1 MLSSG
6 RLAVY
11 LGIALTTAGLVV
23 GFTAMFMG
31 KSEAAINWLT
41 LVPFGFVVMLAGT
54 VAAQLGRR
62 TDDEN

>member
-1 MLSSG
+1 MRTG

-11 LGIALTTAGLVV
+11 TGIAMTTTGLVV
-23 GFTAMFMG
+23 GFAAMFMG
-31 KSEAAINWLT
+31 KQEMAINWLT

-62 TDDEN
+62 SDDEN

>member
-1 MLSSG
+1 MLTPG

-11 LGIALTTAGLVV
+11 LGIALTAAGLVV

-31 KSEAAINWLT
+31 KSDMAINWLT

>member
-1 MLSSG
+1 MTAG

-11 LGIALTTAGLVV
+11 LGIAMTLAGLGV

-31 KSEAAINWLT
+31 KEEMAINWLT
-41 LVPFGFVVMLAGT
+41 LVPFGFVVLLAGT
-54 VAAQLGRR
+54 VAAQLGGR

>member
-1 MLSSG
+1 MRTG

-11 LGIALTTAGLVV
+11 TGIAMTTTGLVV

-31 KSEAAINWLT
+31 KQEMAINWLT

-54 VAAQLGRR
+54 VAAQLGKRS
-62 TDDEN
+62 DDEN

>member
-1 MLSSG
+1 MRTG

-11 LGIALTTAGLVV
+11 TGIAMTTVGLVV

-31 KSEAAINWLT
+31 RQETAINGLT

-54 VAAQLGRR
+54 VAAQLGGRS
-62 TDDEN
+62 DDEN